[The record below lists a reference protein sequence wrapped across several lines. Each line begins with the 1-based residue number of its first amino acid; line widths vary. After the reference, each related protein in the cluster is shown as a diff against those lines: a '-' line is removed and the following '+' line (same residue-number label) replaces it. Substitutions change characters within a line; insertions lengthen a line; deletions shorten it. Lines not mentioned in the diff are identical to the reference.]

1 MGSAAAIPCKLLKKW
16 SHPPGLNRRPAD
28 YETIKSSQIAEN
40 SFHCPSFAPAIEAV
54 VAQVEQVSEQVA
66 APPPFPITITAEV
79 EQVRRL
85 CASECVQL
93 KGTPVPMPSSI
104 QPRAHRGE
112 S

>member
-1 MGSAAAIPCKLLKKW
+1 
-16 SHPPGLNRRPAD
+16 
-28 YETIKSSQIAEN
+28 
-40 SFHCPSFAPAIEAV
+40 

-66 APPPFPITITAEV
+66 APLPFPMNTTAEV

-85 CASECVQL
+85 RASEGIQL
-93 KGTPVPMPSSI
+93 KGTAVSMISSI

>member
-1 MGSAAAIPCKLLKKW
+1 
-16 SHPPGLNRRPAD
+16 LNRRPAD

-85 CASECVQL
+85 LAWESIQT
-93 KGTPVPMPSSI
+93 KGTAASMISAI
-104 QPRAHRGE
+104 QLRAHRGE